1 MFPRMIARFFA
12 LVLLALAATATAA
25 QAQEETHRP
34 QVVVELYTSQGCT
47 QCPRANRL
55 LGRFSH
61 EDGVLALTFAV
72 GIWDYLGWS
81 DTFAQPAFTD
91 RQRAY
96 SRALRVRGRFTPQL
110 VMNGQRQVSASD
122 WDDARAALEEVRAA
136 ARPEGAPEIT
146 MSRLRSGRVRV
157 TVGAGRAV
165 NADIWLVAFDPG
177 PLTVVVAGGVN
188 VNRTVAH
195 YNVVRTIERIDTWN
209 GSATWFERPRCTPEC
224 AVIVQ
229 EPDGGRI
236 IAAAYTYREGRY

>member
-1 MFPRMIARFFA
+1 MIARLFA

-25 QAQEETHRP
+25 EAQEETHRP

-81 DTFAQPAFTD
+81 DTFAQPAFGD

-110 VMNGQRQVSASD
+110 VMNGARQVSASD
-122 WDDARAALEEVRAA
+122 WDDARAALEESRAA
-136 ARPEGAPEIT
+136 PRHENAPDIT
-146 MSRLRSGRVRV
+146 ISRLRNNRVRV
-157 TVGAGRAV
+157 TVGSGRPTH
-165 NADIWLVAFDPG
+165 ADIWLVAFDPG

-209 GSATWFERPRCTPEC
+209 GTATWFERPRCTPEC

-236 IAAAYTYREGRY
+236 LSAAYTYRAGRY